1 MSVSL
6 ATLVFDC
13 GNAADLARFWSG
25 VLDRPVDSDA
35 GEDFASIGVGGDRS
49 ARPAWMFTKVPEGKV
64 AKNRVHV
71 DLTSATWAAEVER
84 VVALG
89 ATRLGNFEENG
100 ARWTTLADPEGNEF
114 DIVAGED

>member
-13 GNAADLARFWSG
+13 ANAVKLARFWSG
-25 VLDRPVDSDA
+25 VLDRPVDPDA
-35 GEDFASIGVGGDRS
+35 SADFASIGLGGDRS
-49 ARPAWMFTKVPEGKV
+49 AQPAWMFAKVPEGKV

-71 DLTSATWAAEVER
+71 DLAAATWAAEVER

-89 ATRLGNFEENG
+89 ATRLGDFEENG

-114 DIVAGED
+114 DIVAEED